1 MLTAKNLSI
10 AHCHGDLL
18 GPAWHIVLT
27 TLQHL
32 VWILSLKPS
41 AGQGGGQLRV
51 AKTSIETSAVLTA
64 AVMADLPILAN
75 MCNLFESSS
84 NLSEESLNHLV
95 EALIT
100 ISGESFQLA

>member
-41 AGQGGGQLRV
+41 AGQGGG
-51 AKTSIETSAVLTA
+51 A
-64 AVMADLPILAN
+64 AQGGQD
-75 MCNLFESSS
+75 
-84 NLSEESLNHLV
+84 
-95 EALIT
+95 
-100 ISGESFQLA
+100 